1 VVAGPA
7 AGEVTPPESDGDPE
21 VEEIIVTSTRVEE
34 TVLGVPGAVGVVG
47 RDRIQLGQRQLTLAE
62 SLGTIPGVFT
72 QNEFNFAQDL
82 RISIRGFGAR
92 ANFGIRGIKLL
103 VDGIPAT
110 LPDGQGQVDTL
121 DLASAQRIEVVRGP
135 AASLYGSAA
144 GGIISIVTE
153 DGPEI
158 PFVQARTAF
167 GSYGFRSYQ
176 AKAGGQEGPL
186 AYLVSVSRQELTG
199 YRDHSRMENVLLNSK
214 LRYSVDESSDLT
226 AVVSAVHA
234 PIADDPGA
242 LTADQVEW
250 DRRQARESNVQV
262 DAGESVDQVNAGLVY
277 RRRFGAEHET
287 TASSYFVWRDFER
300 RWYRGPDIFEDYRD
314 KALLDDL
321 GRYFAGGGLQ
331 HVYATEWSGIDN
343 RLVVGLDAEAQWD
356 DRSRRRNPYGE
367 PGQVEIDQEERVI
380 GVGVFLQDELR
391 LLEGLELTVGFR
403 YDWVEFE
410 LDDHLVAPIA
420 GEPDDSD
427 RLDFDEVSPMVALV
441 WSPWLALNLYAKFS
455 TSFETPTTRELAHPS
470 GGGGFNRD
478 LKPQRARN
486 VELGVKGLLPG
497 RLRYELAVFHIALRD
512 ELIPFEND
520 AGEFYVNAGKSSRRG
535 LELGL
540 HVEPLEGLTTS
551 LAYTYSDFEFDRFR
565 EYDDA
570 GSEPPGSGYDGNRIP
585 GVPEH
590 WVHAELAYRHRSGLY
605 GRWDLGYVGEIFAD
619 NGNTVSSDAYVLS
632 NLRLGYRGCFGSW
645 EVSPFVGLDNLFD
658 QDYID
663 NLRLNALGGRWFEP
677 APGFRAYGGIS
688 VGYHFGGT
696 GDCP

>member
-1 VVAGPA
+1 MAGPA
-7 AGEVTPPESDGDPE
+7 VGAATLPESDGDSAI
-21 VEEIIVTSTRVEE
+21 EEITVTSTRVEE
-34 TVLGVPGAVGVVG
+34 TAHGVPGAIGVVG
-47 RDRIQLGQRQLTLAE
+47 RERIQLGQQQLTLAE
-62 SLGTIPGVFT
+62 SLGAIPGVFT

-158 PFVQARTAF
+158 PFAQARTAF
-167 GSYGFRSYQ
+167 GSHGFRSYQ
-176 AKAGGQEGPL
+176 AKAGGREGPL

-214 LRYSVDESSDLT
+214 LRYSMDESSDLT

-234 PIADDPGA
+234 PIAADPGA
-242 LTADQVEW
+242 LTADEVKQ
-250 DRRQARESNVQV
+250 DRRQARQSNLQV
-262 DAGESVDQVNAGLVY
+262 NAGESVDQANAGLVY
-277 RRRFGAEHET
+277 RRRLGAEHET
-287 TASSYFVWRDFER
+287 TASSYFVLRDFER
-300 RWYRGPDIFEDYRD
+300 DWYRD
-314 KALLDDL
+314 KALRDDL
-321 GRYFAGGGLQ
+321 GRFFAGGGLQ
-331 HVYATEWSGIDN
+331 HVYAAEWSGIGN
-343 RLVVGLDAEAQWD
+343 RLVAGFDAEAQWD
-356 DRSRRRNPYGE
+356 DRSRRANPYGE
-367 PGQVEIDQEERVI
+367 LGEAELDQEERVI
-380 GVGVFLQDELR
+380 GVGVFVQDEFR
-391 LLEGLELTVGFR
+391 PLEGLELTLGLR

-410 LDDHLVAPIA
+410 LDDHLVAPVD
-420 GEPDDSD
+420 GEPDDSG

-455 TSFETPTTRELAHPS
+455 TSFETPTTRELADPS

-486 VELGVKGLLPG
+486 AELGVKGLLPG
-497 RLRYELAVFHIALRD
+497 RLRYQLAVFHIALRD

-520 AGEFYVNAGKSSRRG
+520 AGEFYVNAGKSWRRG

-540 HVEPLEGLTTS
+540 EVEPIEGLTAS
-551 LAYTYSDFEFDRFR
+551 LAYTYSDFEFDRFH
-565 EYDDA
+565 EYDDS
-570 GSEPPGSGYDGNRIP
+570 GSELPGQGYDGNRIP

-590 WVHAELAYRHRSGLY
+590 RVHVELAYRHRSGLF
-605 GRWDLGYVGEIFAD
+605 GRWDLGYVGDVFAD

-632 NLRLGYRGCFGSW
+632 NLRLGYRGCFGAW

-658 QDYID
+658 QEYIS
-663 NLRLNALGGRWFEP
+663 NLRLNAQGGRWFEP
-677 APGFRAYGGIS
+677 APRLRAYGGIS
-688 VGYHFGGT
+688 VGYHFGGA
-696 GDCP
+696 GGCS